1 MTRRWVLSLL
11 LHHRRDRKLELMRLT
26 EKLGGNIELAIRQL
40 ADSKRSQ
47 VKGIGII

>member
-1 MTRRWVLSLL
+1 MTSAVLSLTAITTEETE
-11 LHHRRDRKLELMRLT
+11 KLELMRLT